1 MKNRIERVRNIG
13 EDTRHRVLS
22 ELTVDLHFIV
32 LYHFPSLISGY
43 TRVSSSIVL
52 LCIED
57 LQCPTS
63 WKSQNI
69 KESLKSQWQQSTLK
83 F

>member
-1 MKNRIERVRNIG
+1 MK
-13 EDTRHRVLS
+13 HQVLS

-43 TRVSSSIVL
+43 TGVPSSIVL

-57 LQCPTS
+57 LQCPAT
-63 WKSQNI
+63 WKIQNI
-69 KESLKSQWQQSTLK
+69 KESLKPQWQQNTIKLSG